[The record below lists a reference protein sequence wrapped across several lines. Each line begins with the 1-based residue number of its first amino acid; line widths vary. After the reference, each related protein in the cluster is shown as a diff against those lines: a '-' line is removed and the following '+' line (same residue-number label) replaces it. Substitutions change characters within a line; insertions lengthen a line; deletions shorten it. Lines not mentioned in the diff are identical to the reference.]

1 MTFRKSITNYFTKGR
16 KSFST
21 AKPNVEFYQKYR
33 DIFEK
38 NQTLEK
44 FIPKKLNNA
53 QEIKQFFN
61 LSEERV
67 LKLDDPVVIDSINS
81 TVFTPCWRLMEVA
94 RLKSMRHQATTT
106 LRDASPQSR
115 RALMRPSPAM
125 TAILAW
131 DLTFSMPIVTSRK
144 H

>member
-1 MTFRKSITNYFTKGR
+1 MFMTFRKSITNYFTKGR

-81 TVFTPCWRLMEVA
+81 TVFTPCWRLMEGPGKRWRPIYGLIFAKLLNVNFE
-94 RLKSMRHQATTT
+94 KDPEQ
-106 LRDASPQSR
+106 
-115 RALMRPSPAM
+115 LMIYIA
-125 TAILAW
+125 
-131 DLTFSMPIVTSRK
+131 
-144 H
+144 